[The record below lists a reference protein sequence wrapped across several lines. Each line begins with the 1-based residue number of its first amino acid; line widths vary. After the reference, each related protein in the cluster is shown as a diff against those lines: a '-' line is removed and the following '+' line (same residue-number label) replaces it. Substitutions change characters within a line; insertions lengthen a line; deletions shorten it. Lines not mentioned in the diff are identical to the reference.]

1 MRPTPLSPPGL
12 AFLLATTLIVVGCAH
27 AMPTPRDDVWPTE
40 AWPTST
46 PEEQGV
52 SSAALAEGIE
62 AALAEGLPLHS
73 LLVIRHGRVVLDTT
87 FHPFAPGLVH
97 DIASCTKS
105 ITATLVGIA
114 LDRGD
119 IPTLDRTALS
129 YFPDR
134 PSPADASKKGAI
146 TLSHLLTMTS
156 GLDCRAG
163 PAGDLP
169 LVLGM
174 MATTDWAGYVLDR
187 PMAAKPGREFTYC
200 GPGSHLLSVIL
211 RKATGRP
218 VRDYAQ
224 EHLFGPLGITS
235 AQWLTDPATGDV
247 RGWGDLAMTPGDLAR
262 IGTLYLH
269 GGLWNGRRVLSG
281 TFVEAAT
288 RRHMPVRGMGPLD
301 GYGYQWWTSSG
312 GFFVAL
318 GRGGQV
324 LLVAPRL
331 DLVVVITGEE
341 EGAVMARKA
350 AWLQRHVLAAVRA
363 AGPLPPDPAGTERLA
378 ASARRAREGAPEV
391 AVPVQPPPTTAQR
404 VSGST
409 FALDPNPLGLR
420 DLSLAFTEGQPEA
433 TVQLGR
439 DGQPPWRVTLGLDGA
454 WRSFPGNRGLPARG
468 RGTWTTP
475 DTLVADIDE
484 VANIGRWRV
493 AMTFEENR
501 VTVRIDDASGIPS
514 VVVEGHRVAP

>member
-1 MRPTPLSPPGL
+1 MRPSPLSASGL
-12 AFLLATTLIVVGCAH
+12 AFLLATPLIVIGCAH

-62 AALAEGLPLHS
+62 AALADGLPLHS
-73 LLVIRHGRVVLDTT
+73 LLVIRHGRVVLDAT

-134 PSPADASKKGAI
+134 PSPVDASQKGAI

-156 GLDCRAG
+156 GLACRAG

-169 LVLGM
+169 LVLDM
-174 MATTDWAGYVLDR
+174 MASPDWAGYVLDR

-200 GPGSHLLSVIL
+200 SPGTHLLSVIL

-218 VRDYAQ
+218 AREYAQ
-224 EHLFGPLGITS
+224 EYLFRPLGITS
-235 AQWLTDPATGDV
+235 AQWLTDPATEDV
-247 RGWGDLAMTPGDLAR
+247 RGWGDLAMTPADLAR

-269 GGLWNGRRVLSG
+269 GGLWNGRRVLSR

-288 RRHMPVRGMGPLD
+288 RRQVPVRGMGPLD
-301 GYGYQWWTSSG
+301 GYGYQWWTSSAG
-312 GFFVAL
+312 YFVAL

-324 LLVAPRL
+324 LLVVPGL
-331 DLVVVITGEE
+331 DLVVVVTGEE
-341 EGAVMARKA
+341 EGPVMARKA
-350 AWLQRHVLAAVRA
+350 AWLQRHVLGAVRGA
-363 AGPLPPDPAGTERLA
+363 APMPPDPVGTERLA
-378 ASARRAREGAPEV
+378 AAVARARVGAPE
-391 AVPVQPPPTTAQR
+391 AAGPVTPPPAIARQ
-404 VSGST
+404 VNGLT
-409 FALDPNPLGLR
+409 FRLDPNPLGLR
-420 DLSLAFTEGQPEA
+420 DLSLAFAEGRPE
-433 TVQLGR
+433 TTLLLGR

-454 WRSFPGNRGLPARG
+454 WRTFPGNRGLPARG
-468 RGTWTTP
+468 RGAWTTP

-514 VVVEGHRVAP
+514 TVVGGHRTAP